1 MPKRD
6 LSPARPGQVTHGA
19 GEIPITKTTGTGEH
33 QHVVRAD
40 EALPADKP
48 ASGRR
53 LGQVLVSEGS
63 ISEDQLARALAAQ
76 RPSFAPLGAL
86 LVNQGALPEDSL
98 TQALSGHLA
107 ARMDDLKTGEVDP

>member
-19 GEIPITKTTGTGEH
+19 GEIPITKNSGTGQH
-33 QHVVRAD
+33 QHVVKVD

-48 ASGRR
+48 ANGRR
-53 LGQVLVSEGS
+53 LGQLLVSEGL

-76 RPSFAPLGAL
+76 RTSFRRTSPAGTWSCPW
-86 LVNQGALPEDSL
+86 
-98 TQALSGHLA
+98 A
-107 ARMDDLKTGEVDP
+107 ARTATSRSP